1 MFIAAFE
8 RSGPGSRMGATFD
21 STISEPNAKINHGLW
36 FCVPGGTFMLGVAA
50 DKAQE
55 KQVLKLKDRFFN
67 SLNFE

>member
-1 MFIAAFE
+1 
-8 RSGPGSRMGATFD
+8 
-21 STISEPNAKINHGLW
+21 
-36 FCVPGGTFMLGVAA
+36 MLGVAA